1 MARVP
6 IVAPNV
12 EQTNSNHYPGA
23 QNGPAHSEFSRDQRN
38 NNSVAK
44 KVMNSPAYRS
54 AYEVLS
60 KETDKSW
67 LQRLEMIPYSVA
79 DASSTFLD
87 ELGLTNNRQDKQDAN
102 YQYCMQQISALM
114 AEYQQWKNSL
124 PVTQSQQFADA
135 GVNSAIT
142 GQGLSSSDIST
153 VGVSSDP
160 SSVRSTNVAD
170 FVGVV
175 VDKFLSASSGMLDWI
190 SKFNDI
196 SMQKR
201 RFSYDQDSSFANFV
215 KELSD
220 GGVVLPD
227 NVKSFTDLINSDDK
241 SWYDTAS
248 ARAKSLFDEF
258 MEIRNMD
265 AYGHTIVDRTLKG
278 DYRSGRFYSYD
289 DKDDIYRTRF
299 GSVSGASI
307 DVAEYSKNIANLQ
320 YNLWL
325 KDLEYKSEYAKQK
338 KEWHDENGYTNAED
352 IEYFASEIAALDK
365 TTKQYERDK
374 MKIYV
379 DYLKQLK
386 KESDNGNLSSRI
398 QLMDALYE
406 LNSTSQF
413 ADLGDE
419 LYQLI
424 WDLLN
429 K

>member
-1 MARVP
+1 
-6 IVAPNV
+6 
-12 EQTNSNHYPGA
+12 
-23 QNGPAHSEFSRDQRN
+23 
-38 NNSVAK
+38 
-44 KVMNSPAYRS
+44 MNSPAYRS

-60 KETDKSW
+60 KESDKSW

-79 DASSTFLD
+79 DASSTFFD
-87 ELGLTNNRQDKQDAN
+87 EIGLTNNRQDKQDAN
-102 YQYCMQQISALM
+102 YLYCMQQISALM
-114 AEYQQWKNSL
+114 AEYQQWKNKL

-142 GQGLSSSDIST
+142 GQGLSGSDISN
-153 VGVSSDP
+153 VGVSADP

-170 FVGVV
+170 FAGVI

-201 RFSYDQDSSFANFV
+201 RFSYDQDSSFAKFV

-220 GGVVLPD
+220 GGVILPD

-265 AYGHTIVDRTLKG
+265 AYGNTIVDRTLKG
-278 DYRSGRFYSYD
+278 DYRSGRFYAYD
-289 DKDDIYRTRF
+289 KGDKLGTRF
-299 GSVSGASI
+299 GSIEGASI
-307 DVAEYSKNIANLQ
+307 DIDEYSQKIANLQ

-325 KDLEYKSEYAKQK
+325 KDLEYKAEYAKQK

-352 IEYFASEIAALDK
+352 IELFASEIAAIDK
-365 TTKQYERDK
+365 TTKAYERDK
-374 MKIYV
+374 IEIYV

-386 KESDNGNLSSRI
+386 KESDEGNLSSRI

-406 LNSTSQF
+406 LNATSQF
-413 ADLGDE
+413 ADLGDD

-429 K
+429 D